1 MTEIKYIKC
10 PSCGWVGD
18 SDPTPM
24 EIYYESLKTEVPTVI
39 KTLQLNNSPNYG
51 FSGSYAICPNCSKDL
66 SDGNFSV
73 NSDYLC

>member
-1 MTEIKYIKC
+1 MPEIKYVKC

-18 SDPTPM
+18 SDPTPI
-24 EIYYESLKTEVPTVI
+24 EIYENLKTEVTTVI
-39 KTLQLNNSPNYG
+39 KTLQLNNSSNYG
-51 FSGSYAICPNCSKDL
+51 FSGSYAICPNCGKDL

>member
-1 MTEIKYIKC
+1 MPEIKC
-10 PSCGWVGD
+10 PNCGWVGD

-24 EIYYESLKTEVPTVI
+24 EIYESLKTEVPTVI
-39 KTLQLNNSPNYG
+39 KTLQLNNSPHYG
-51 FSGSYAICPNCSKDL
+51 FSGSYAICPNCGENL